1 MNSKDYWKKRAAQRM
16 YGYHKLAD
24 DVADDIA
31 KAYIKATNQINE
43 EITAIFRTFKLEAG
57 LSESEARKL
66 LNNLPD
72 NVKLYELKKIVGKVK
87 DPVKKQEL
95 LNIINAPAYA
105 WRIKRFQE
113 LQEDIDKQTKQLAEF
128 EQGVTQA
135 HYVDLANEAYNRTMF
150 DIQKE
155 TGYGFSF
162 AQMSLS
168 RIAEILDNNWSG
180 KLFSAR
186 IWGNTADLNNKIKQE
201 LLVGFMTGR
210 SYRKTAAAVQKQCQ
224 VGAWEARRLV
234 RTESTYIANM
244 SELESYK
251 ESGIKK
257 YRFLA
262 TLDIRTSDIC
272 RAMDGK
278 VFLVED
284 GVPGTNIPPLHPWCR
299 STTVPAIDGMI
310 RDGLKRRA
318 RDPVTGKTYLVPA
331 DMTYEEW
338 QKSID
343 EKYAEG
349 SWEIARKK
357 VLNRVRDK
365 EQYAQ
370 YKTTLGANNM
380 PKSFDKFQDLKYN
393 NIDSWKELKSDY
405 RYKNLLNQ
413 RDVFVIDDSVRSLPI
428 EGRANSIADLVDEN
442 GNVKQRRIYGPNKK
456 TYKDFDTSDHKRP
469 KYHPMGAHKHSFDY
483 SKKNPHGKADYLT
496 ERELRQNADIIQE
509 GVNYHDNRQKEAD

>member
-244 SELESYK
+244 SELES
-251 ESGIKK
+251 
-257 YRFLA
+257 
-262 TLDIRTSDIC
+262 
-272 RAMDGK
+272 
-278 VFLVED
+278 
-284 GVPGTNIPPLHPWCR
+284 
-299 STTVPAIDGMI
+299 
-310 RDGLKRRA
+310 
-318 RDPVTGKTYLVPA
+318 
-331 DMTYEEW
+331 
-338 QKSID
+338 
-343 EKYAEG
+343 
-349 SWEIARKK
+349 
-357 VLNRVRDK
+357 
-365 EQYAQ
+365 
-370 YKTTLGANNM
+370 
-380 PKSFDKFQDLKYN
+380 
-393 NIDSWKELKSDY
+393 
-405 RYKNLLNQ
+405 
-413 RDVFVIDDSVRSLPI
+413 
-428 EGRANSIADLVDEN
+428 
-442 GNVKQRRIYGPNKK
+442 
-456 TYKDFDTSDHKRP
+456 
-469 KYHPMGAHKHSFDY
+469 
-483 SKKNPHGKADYLT
+483 
-496 ERELRQNADIIQE
+496 
-509 GVNYHDNRQKEAD
+509 